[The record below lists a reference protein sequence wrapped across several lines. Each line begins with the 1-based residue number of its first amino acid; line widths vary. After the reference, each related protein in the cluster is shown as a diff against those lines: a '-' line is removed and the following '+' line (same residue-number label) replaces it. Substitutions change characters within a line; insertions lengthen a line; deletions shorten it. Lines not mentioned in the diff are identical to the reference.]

1 MAKQLSSLGTSEYAV
16 PSSKEFMTTI
26 KNVQV
31 PSGYYMVSFD
41 VKLRFSNVPL
51 ENTIVLALARIY
63 NKGKLVTNINRSERK
78 EMMLLCTKNAHFS
91 YNQVIYTQTDG
102 ATMGSFLGPVL
113 AGIFMVNL

>member
-63 NKGKLVTNINRSERK
+63 NKGKLVTNINRSETK
-78 EMMLLCTKNAHFS
+78 EMMLLCTKNVHFS